1 MAKFALT
8 NVFLPALSNYEEAL
22 QGLWSQWVASIR
34 MCIVPTCWQWLSQPI
49 LWIVF
54 VSVTYW
60 RYYVQYCLCTNESY
74 KPPLAT
80 YSLYFPSPN
89 PARLCLTCPPPYVWL
104 SRSIL
109 WIGSVSVT
117 YWRHSTATCVLMKGT
132 YSPPP
137 TAHLSPPPTLPYL
150 PPSHPP
156 TPYACHS
163 WYYSSCEKNLLKIQ
177 QC

>member
-1 MAKFALT
+1 MAKFAFT
-8 NVFLPALSNYEEAL
+8 NSFLPALSNYEDPL
-22 QGLWSQWVASIR
+22 QSLWSQWVASIR
-34 MCIVPTCWQWLSQPI
+34 MYIVPTCWQWLYQPI

-60 RYYVQYCLCTNESY
+60 RYYNAACVLMKVISSLWLLTLSF
-74 KPPLAT
+74 PPPNLAQ
-80 YSLYFPSPN
+80 
-89 PARLCLTCPPPYVWL
+89 LCLTCPPIICDCL
-104 SRSIL
+104 HGSIL

-117 YWRHSTATCVLMKGT
+117 YWRHSTAACVLMKGT

-150 PPSHPP
+150 PTSIPP

-163 WYYSSCEKNLLKIQ
+163 WYYSSCEKFA
-177 QC
+177 